1 MPRSLPSLTEQQIFP
16 NVCEG
21 TERFEIFCISSNVKG
36 FQSVD
41 TVYWPA
47 FWIKLFI
54 FVNIWSYKIALWR
67 KNPDTNDTLAQSSFW
82 NLIVFDDILYF
93 SSIIFITFVVCRSM
107 ILRRYLLF
115 TTTQTSPSLR
125 TRRSVCYREYS
136 RCSRAH
142 LQARDGHVRRWVMI
156 VLDIFSLIWKGFLQ
170 SLVSWWNLW

>member
-1 MPRSLPSLTEQQIFP
+1 MSRSLPSLTEQQIFT

-21 TERFEIFCISSNVKG
+21 TERFEIFCISSNVEG

-41 TVYWPA
+41 TVDLCLPTCILNYVVY
-47 FWIKLFI
+47 FCKHLKLQ
-54 FVNIWSYKIALWR
+54 NR
-67 KNPDTNDTLAQSSFW
+67 TLAKKSWHKRYISTK
-82 NLIVFDDILYF
+82 LILKAYCLIDILYF

-142 LQARDGHVRRWVMI
+142 LQVRDGHVRR
-156 VLDIFSLIWKGFLQ
+156 
-170 SLVSWWNLW
+170 

>member
-1 MPRSLPSLTEQQIFP
+1 MPRSLPSLSSKFSPTFVKEQNVLRYSVYLVASKIFSLWILW
-16 NVCEG
+16 
-21 TERFEIFCISSNVKG
+21 TF
-36 FQSVD
+36 
-41 TVYWPA
+41 VYWPA
-47 FWIKLFI
+47 FWIMLFI

-67 KNPDTNDTLAQSSFW
+67 KNPGTNDTLAQSSFW
-82 NLIVFDDILYF
+82 KLIVFDDILYF

-107 ILRRYLLF
+107 ILRRYSLF

-156 VLDIFSLIWKGFLQ
+156 VLDIFSLIWKGFPQ
-170 SLVSWWNLW
+170 S